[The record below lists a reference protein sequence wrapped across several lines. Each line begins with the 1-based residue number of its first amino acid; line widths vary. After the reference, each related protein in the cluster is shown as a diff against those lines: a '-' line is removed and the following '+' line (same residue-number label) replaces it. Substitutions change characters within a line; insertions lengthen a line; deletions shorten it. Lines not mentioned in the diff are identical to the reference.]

1 MDGGA
6 LYPERD
12 CELEQEEAAYGSPER
27 AADAEGS
34 EDGAGTQGERRD
46 DGPALVKDAAK
57 RKKLLSLRWSIVLHL
72 FAKAFFEQFMPLQ
85 RSVDGGVA
93 AGSPYLAS
101 CLLLQAKASKTAKLK
116 QSKLDARKQ
125 QFLSQ
130 VSFGKSR
137 SGSPGLSA
145 VDEKPVDKGVSR
157 ADEMA
162 AGKLDRPIAA
172 ANDEVEQAW
181 AAVGSDTAGPTQQ
194 AVDNTVMTNNVSGP
208 VVCHGAQG
216 SLTQCEIGCGSCSCS
231 SLGGQHAAQVSEEE
245 LALPAEAIAARCKKE
260 GKAASHAKVKKGSRV
275 ALAAGKPDNLHMCD
289 DSTPFEADSNGKE
302 GLELGQQAHQ
312 PTSVQD
318 TESAPADGKPI
329 GSNDN
334 MTGRRHWSD
343 TARRQNGTG
352 LAEDGKEGQAE
363 WATGGSDAPGHA
375 NGLDSSMGN
384 GSMGASG
391 SEDGVSSC
399 GEDENG
405 EDDWEAAAD
414 ALDVKGVEADG
425 KGDMEAEKGGGAKT
439 AAEVALEVVEEQK
452 AALPTRAVNF
462 ELHSHRAVLK
472 PEYKSHPG
480 TLGRLGRAASG
491 RAWRPDDVT
500 RPPTLPQLNR
510 AQSLHIP
517 ASFTTGPQWSSPHHL
532 KSAMWGVPPPPPS
545 LFCPICTEELDHTDT
560 SFVPC
565 NCGFRLCL
573 FCHHRIASDDGRCP
587 GCRKAYSTEASAKLP
602 RSSSLRL
609 CV

>member
-6 LYPERD
+6 LHPERD
-12 CELEQEEAAYGSPER
+12 CELKQEEAACGSPER
-27 AADAEGS
+27 AANAEGS
-34 EDGAGTQGERRD
+34 EEGAGTQGERRD

-57 RKKLLSLRWSIVLHL
+57 RK
-72 FAKAFFEQFMPLQ
+72 
-85 RSVDGGVA
+85 
-93 AGSPYLAS
+93 
-101 CLLLQAKASKTAKLK
+101 KASKTAKLK

-137 SGSPGLSA
+137 SSSPGLSA

-157 ADEMA
+157 ADEIA
-162 AGKLDRPIAA
+162 AGKLDRLIAA

-181 AAVGSDTAGPTQQ
+181 VAVGSDTAGPPQQ
-194 AVDNTVMTNNVSGP
+194 ALDNTVMTDNVSGP

-216 SLTQCEIGCGSCSCS
+216 SLTQCEIGCGSCLCS
-231 SLGGQHAAQVSEEE
+231 SLGGQHAVQVSEEE

-289 DSTPFEADSNGKE
+289 ASAPFEADSNGNP

-312 PTSVQD
+312 LILVQD
-318 TESAPADGKPI
+318 AESAPADDKPR

-334 MTGRRHWSD
+334 LIGRHHWSD
-343 TARRQNGTG
+343 TACRQNGTG

-363 WATGGSDAPGHA
+363 WATGGSDATGHA

-384 GSMGASG
+384 GSMGVSG

-405 EDDWEAAAD
+405 EDDWEVAAD
-414 ALDVKGVEADG
+414 ALVKGVEADS

-439 AAEVALEVVEEQK
+439 AAKVALEVVEEQK
-452 AALPTRAVNF
+452 AALPTRAVSF
-462 ELHSHRAVLK
+462 ELHHHRAVLK

-532 KSAMWGVPPPPPS
+532 KGAMWGVPPPPPS

-560 SFVPC
+560 SFIPC

>member
-12 CELEQEEAAYGSPER
+12 FELEQEEAAYGSPER

-34 EDGAGTQGERRD
+34 EEGAGTQGERRD

-57 RKKLLSLRWSIVLHL
+57 RK
-72 FAKAFFEQFMPLQ
+72 
-85 RSVDGGVA
+85 
-93 AGSPYLAS
+93 
-101 CLLLQAKASKTAKLK
+101 KASKTAKLK

-130 VSFGKSR
+130 VSFSKSR
-137 SGSPGLSA
+137 SGSPGLSV
-145 VDEKPVDKGVSR
+145 VDEKPVDKEVSR
-157 ADEMA
+157 ADDTA
-162 AGKLDRPIAA
+162 AGKLDRPTAA
-172 ANDEVEQAW
+172 ANDEVVQER
-181 AAVGSDTAGPTQQ
+181 AAVGSDTAGPPQQ
-194 AVDNTVMTNNVSGP
+194 AVDNTVMTISNSSP
-208 VVCHGAQG
+208 VVYHGAQG
-216 SLTQCEIGCGSCSCS
+216 SVTQCEAGCGSCSCS
-231 SLGGQHAAQVSEEE
+231 ALGGQHAAQVSEEE

-260 GKAASHAKVKKGSRV
+260 GKAASHAKVKKGLRV
-275 ALAAGKPDNLHMCD
+275 ALAAGKPDNLHTCD
-289 DSTPFEADSNGKE
+289 ASTPFEADSNGKQ
-302 GLELGQQAHQ
+302 GLEQAPQ
-312 PTSVQD
+312 LTLVQD
-318 TESAPADGKPI
+318 AESAAADGRPT
-329 GSNDN
+329 GSNEI

-343 TARRQNGTG
+343 RACRESDTG

-363 WATGGSDAPGHA
+363 WATGTGCSDAAGHA

-384 GSMGASG
+384 GGMGASG

-414 ALDVKGVEADG
+414 ALDVKGVEANG
-425 KGDMEAEKGGGAKT
+425 KGVMEADKGGGAKT

-452 AALPTRAVNF
+452 VALPTRAVNF
-462 ELHSHRAVLK
+462 ELHHHRAVLK